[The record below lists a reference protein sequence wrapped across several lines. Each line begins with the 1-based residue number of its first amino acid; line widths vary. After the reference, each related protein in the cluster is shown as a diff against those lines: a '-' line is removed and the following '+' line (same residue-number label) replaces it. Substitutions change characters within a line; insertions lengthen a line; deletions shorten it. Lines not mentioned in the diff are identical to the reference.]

1 MTYTSGAVGSSY
13 SAELSQLQM
22 YQKEILKTLDEL
34 VSGTAALTAG
44 NAVLGIFTGQGA
56 NNGLGTFPEAVE
68 LSNAYNGIMQ
78 GMMTNFKEISA
89 LVTTMANVLGK
100 SAQSY
105 AETEQQLTDQ
115 FKSIVAKYETQADGF
130 TIPGT
135 ATSTVAPTTS
145 GQSGTGD
152 SYFSATNA
160 DGTTG
165 TTNPSSSSSSSSSSD
180 SDPND
185 ANVDSATSDEM

>member
-1 MTYTSGAVGSSY
+1 MAYASGAVGSSY
-13 SAELSQLQM
+13 SAEISQLQT

-56 NNGLGTFPEAVE
+56 NNGVGTFPEAVE

-78 GMMTNFKEISA
+78 EMMTNFKEISA
-89 LVTTMANVLGK
+89 LVTTMANVLGT
-100 SAQSY
+100 SAQNY
-105 AETEQQLTDQ
+105 ADTEQQLTDQ
-115 FKSIVAKYETQADGF
+115 FKSIVAKYETQAGGF

-135 ATSTVAPTTS
+135 ATSTVAPTAS
-145 GQSGTGD
+145 GQSGTSD
-152 SYFSATNA
+152 SYFSATTANGTA
-160 DGTTG
+160 DSTT
-165 TTNPSSSSSSSSSSD
+165 SSSSSSSSD

-185 ANVDSATSDEM
+185 ANASSATNDEM